1 MGSEPKSDGEKV
13 LEADSEEQQLQP
25 INFFLVEELRE
36 GEREIYIY
44 IIEYINILIYY
55 RYRCILTIPSAEES
69 CDKIYR
75 FPHN

>member
-36 GEREIYIY
+36 GERERDIYN
-44 IIEYINILIYY
+44 IEYINILI
-55 RYRCILTIPSAEES
+55 
-69 CDKIYR
+69 
-75 FPHN
+75 

>member
-36 GEREIYIY
+36 GEREIYI
-44 IIEYINILIYY
+44 
-55 RYRCILTIPSAEES
+55 
-69 CDKIYR
+69 
-75 FPHN
+75 